1 MKQLKYEITEGWNLN
16 IYTPKEIINGKAEI
30 ISKNTIAAS
39 KPLLENRASLYALKL
54 TLPVPH
60 SSGLLYD

>member
-39 KPLLENRASLYALKL
+39 KPLA
-54 TLPVPH
+54 
-60 SSGLLYD
+60 